1 MKKRKTKKSRTIIN
15 FILVILIFG
24 IITYLRIETNSE
36 KNIKQANNYEVK
48 NVVTSTNNIKE
59 NEKVYPKE
67 EVIKEYKGYEVDSK
81 LEIPKIEL
89 ETYVLKE
96 FSKEALNVS
105 VTKFWGCKPNV
116 TGNYCIAGH
125 NFKNKNMFH
134 DLKKLEKQDNLFII
148 DNKVGKVEYEIYDIY
163 KVLPE
168 DTSCLEQETN
178 GKKEVT
184 LITCT
189 SDSEE
194 RIIVKATEKIRG
206 VYNEKNKE

>member
-24 IITYLRIETNSE
+24 IITYLRIENYSE

-59 NEKVYPKE
+59 NEKVYSKE

-89 ETYVLKE
+89 ETYILKD
-96 FSKEALNVS
+96 FSKETLNIS
-105 VTKFWGCKPNV
+105 VTKFWGCKPN
-116 TGNYCIAGH
+116 TIGNYCIAGH

-134 DLKKLEKQDNLFII
+134 DLKKLKRNDNLFII
-148 DNKVGKVEYEIYDIY
+148 DNKVGKVEYEVYDVY
-163 KVLPE
+163 KVFPE

-194 RIIVKATEKIRG
+194 RIIVKATEK
-206 VYNEKNKE
+206 N

>member
-1 MKKRKTKKSRTIIN
+1 MKNRKTKKSRTIIN

-24 IITYLRIETNSE
+24 IITYLRIENYSE

-59 NEKVYPKE
+59 NEKVYSKE

-89 ETYVLKE
+89 ETYILKD
-96 FSKEALNVS
+96 FSKETLNIS
-105 VTKFWGCKPNV
+105 VAKFWGCKPN
-116 TGNYCIAGH
+116 TIGNYCIAGH

-134 DLKKLEKQDNLFII
+134 NLKKLKRNDNLFII
-148 DNKVGKVEYEIYDIY
+148 DNKVGKVEYEVYDVY
-163 KVLPE
+163 KVFPE

-194 RIIVKATEKIRG
+194 RIIIKATEKI
-206 VYNEKNKE
+206 

>member
-36 KNIKQANNYEVK
+36 KNIKQANNYGVK

-59 NEKVYPKE
+59 NEKVYSKE

-148 DNKVGKVEYEIYDIY
+148 DNKVGTVEYEVYDVY
-163 KVLPE
+163 KVFPE

-194 RIIVKATEKIRG
+194 RIIIKA
-206 VYNEKNKE
+206 VEKN

>member
-1 MKKRKTKKSRTIIN
+1 MKNKKSNKSRVIIN

-48 NVVTSTNNIKE
+48 NVVTSTNNIKK
-59 NEKVYPKE
+59 NEKVYSKE

-89 ETYVLKE
+89 ETYILKD
-96 FSKEALNVS
+96 FSKETLNIS

-194 RIIVKATEKIRG
+194 RIIIKA
-206 VYNEKNKE
+206 VEKN

>member
-1 MKKRKTKKSRTIIN
+1 MKNKKSNKSRVIIN

-59 NEKVYPKE
+59 NEKVYSKE

-89 ETYVLKE
+89 ETYILKD
-96 FSKEALNVS
+96 FSKETLNIS
-105 VTKFWGCKPNV
+105 VTKFWGCKPN
-116 TGNYCIAGH
+116 TIGNYCIAGH

-134 DLKKLEKQDNLFII
+134 NLKKLKRNDNLFII
-148 DNKVGKVEYEIYDIY
+148 DNKVGKVEYEVYDIY
-163 KVLPE
+163 KVFPE

-194 RIIVKATEKIRG
+194 RIIIKA
-206 VYNEKNKE
+206 VEKN

>member
-89 ETYVLKE
+89 ETYILKD
-96 FSKEALNVS
+96 FSKETLNIS
-105 VTKFWGCKPNV
+105 VTKFWGCKPN
-116 TGNYCIAGH
+116 TIGNYCIAGH

-148 DNKVGKVEYEIYDIY
+148 DNKVGKVEYEVYDVY
-163 KVLPE
+163 KVFPE

-194 RIIVKATEKIRG
+194 RIIIKA
-206 VYNEKNKE
+206 VEKN

>member
-1 MKKRKTKKSRTIIN
+1 MKNRKTKKSRTIIN

-89 ETYVLKE
+89 ETYILKD
-96 FSKEALNVS
+96 FSKETLNIS
-105 VTKFWGCKPNV
+105 VTKFWGCKPN
-116 TGNYCIAGH
+116 TIGNYCIAGH

-148 DNKVGKVEYEIYDIY
+148 DNKVGKVEYEVYDVY
-163 KVLPE
+163 KVFPE

-194 RIIVKATEKIRG
+194 RIIIKA
-206 VYNEKNKE
+206 VEKN

>member
-59 NEKVYPKE
+59 NEKVYSKE

-89 ETYVLKE
+89 ETYILKD
-96 FSKEALNVS
+96 FSKETLNIS
-105 VTKFWGCKPNV
+105 VTKFWGCKPN
-116 TGNYCIAGH
+116 TIGNYCIAGH

-134 DLKKLEKQDNLFII
+134 NLKKLKRNDNLFII
-148 DNKVGKVEYEIYDIY
+148 DNKVGKVEYKVYDNY
-163 KVLPE
+163 KVFPE
-168 DTSCLEQETN
+168 DTSCIEQETN

-194 RIIVKATEKIRG
+194 RIIIKA
-206 VYNEKNKE
+206 VEKN

>member
-24 IITYLRIETNSE
+24 IITYLRIENYSE

-59 NEKVYPKE
+59 NEKVYSKE

-89 ETYVLKE
+89 ETYILKD
-96 FSKEALNVS
+96 FSKETLNIS
-105 VTKFWGCKPNV
+105 VTKFWGCKPN
-116 TGNYCIAGH
+116 TIGNYCIAGH

-134 DLKKLEKQDNLFII
+134 NLKKLKRNDNLFII
-148 DNKVGKVEYEIYDIY
+148 DNKVGKVEYEVYDVY
-163 KVLPE
+163 KVFPE

-194 RIIVKATEKIRG
+194 RIIIKA
-206 VYNEKNKE
+206 VEKN

>member
-59 NEKVYPKE
+59 NEKVYSKE

-89 ETYVLKE
+89 ETYILKD
-96 FSKEALNVS
+96 FSKETLNIS
-105 VTKFWGCKPNV
+105 VTKFWGCKPN
-116 TGNYCIAGH
+116 TIGNYCIAGH

-134 DLKKLEKQDNLFII
+134 DLKKLKRNDNLFII
-148 DNKVGKVEYEIYDIY
+148 DNKVGKVEYEVYDVY
-163 KVLPE
+163 KVFPE

-194 RIIVKATEKIRG
+194 RIIIKA
-206 VYNEKNKE
+206 VEKN

>member
-59 NEKVYPKE
+59 NEKVYSKE

-105 VTKFWGCKPNV
+105 VTKFWGCKPN
-116 TGNYCIAGH
+116 TIGNYCIAGH

-134 DLKKLEKQDNLFII
+134 NLKKLKRNDNLFII
-148 DNKVGKVEYEIYDIY
+148 DNKVGKVEYEVYDVY
-163 KVLPE
+163 KVFPE

-194 RIIVKATEKIRG
+194 RIIIKA
-206 VYNEKNKE
+206 VEKN

>member
-59 NEKVYPKE
+59 NEKVYSKE

-89 ETYVLKE
+89 ETYILKD
-96 FSKEALNVS
+96 FSKETLNIS
-105 VTKFWGCKPNV
+105 VTKFWGCKPN
-116 TGNYCIAGH
+116 TIGNYCIAGH

-194 RIIVKATEKIRG
+194 RIIVKATEK
-206 VYNEKNKE
+206 N

>member
-1 MKKRKTKKSRTIIN
+1 MKNRKTKKSRTIIN

>member
-1 MKKRKTKKSRTIIN
+1 MKNRKTKKSRTIIN

-36 KNIKQANNYEVK
+36 KNIKQANNYGVK

-59 NEKVYPKE
+59 NEKVYSKE

-148 DNKVGKVEYEIYDIY
+148 DNKVGTVEYEVYDVY
-163 KVLPE
+163 KVFPE

-194 RIIVKATEKIRG
+194 RIIIKA
-206 VYNEKNKE
+206 VEKN

>member
-1 MKKRKTKKSRTIIN
+1 MKNKKSNKSRVIIN
-15 FILVILIFG
+15 FILVILILG

-89 ETYVLKE
+89 ETYILKD
-96 FSKEALNVS
+96 FSKETLNIS
-105 VTKFWGCKPNV
+105 VTKFWGCKPN
-116 TGNYCIAGH
+116 TIGNYCIAGH

-134 DLKKLEKQDNLFII
+134 DLKKLKRNDNLFII

-194 RIIVKATEKIRG
+194 RIIIKA
-206 VYNEKNKE
+206 VEKN